1 MSPTYESIGP
11 FDSDFSA
18 LSRRQREL
26 FLIAVKKF
34 RADLTAGQF
43 RKGLRGKRVQG
54 SLGIFEM
61 TFAPDGRATWQFGDE
76 VIGGE
81 PHIIWRRIGTHD
93 IFSRP

>member
-1 MSPTYESIGP
+1 MSPTYDQAHL
-11 FDSDFSA
+11 FKRDLA
-18 LSRRQREL
+18 MLSPRQREL

-43 RKGLRGKRVQG
+43 RKGLRVKRVQG